1 MAVTNSN
8 ILGVYVLDG
17 STSTSAYTVITGAGT
32 TPASADFGSA
42 DATNVLFVASD
53 GTAEFGSWTESGT
66 TWTPATLNLMGCA
79 TNTSMDISNSIDE
92 TVCRDGSGNSTR
104 HIVSGATSWTV
115 AVDGLLGDDGVNGHD
130 VVSLA
135 TGKYY
140 VIVRFADNVT
150 DAAYGT
156 SYIGQALVESANI
169 SGGVDDIT
177 TYNVSLSGQGN
188 LYTEGDFGA

>member
-17 STSTSAYTVITGAGT
+17 STSTSAYTIVNGT
-32 TPASADFGSA
+32 TDTPASADFGSA
-42 DATNVLFVASD
+42 DATNVLFVGGD
-53 GTAEFGSWTESGT
+53 TGKAEFGTWTQGDT

-79 TNTSMDISNSIDE
+79 TNTSLDISNSIDE

-115 AVDGLLGDDGVNGHD
+115 AVDGLLGTDGVNGHD

-135 TGKYY
+135 TGKYF
-140 VIVRFADNVT
+140 VIVRFADDVT
-150 DAAYGT
+150 DGNYGT

-188 LYTEGDFGA
+188 LYTEL